1 MCYGNGFYYI
11 ILIFYLARTF
21 FWWFMVYKLLTC
33 QEQNLKS
40 MTLIDLKFFP
50 EPKIFKSA
58 TVGGNIY
65 SVDILVENS
74 LVSCRWSC
82 N

>member
-1 MCYGNGFYYI
+1 
-11 ILIFYLARTF
+11 
-21 FWWFMVYKLLTC
+21 MVHKLLTC

-50 EPKIFKSA
+50 GPKTFKSA

-74 LVSCRWSC
+74 LVSCR
-82 N
+82 